1 MTYLIESSH
10 SKEECLQALDDVL
23 ARGPGFLS
31 KFDWGCMTVD
41 HTGWA
46 VVEAPNDT
54 AARSMVPAVVRG
66 KARVVEVTKFTPDQI
81 RSFHGTT

>member
-10 SKEECLQALDDVL
+10 SREECLQTLDDVL

-31 KFDWGCMTVD
+31 KFDWGCMAGD

-46 VVEAPNDT
+46 VIEAPNDT

-66 KARVVEVTKFTPDQI
+66 KARVIEVTKFTPEQI
-81 RSFHGTT
+81 RSFHQAK